1 MKKLWIILPL
11 IFFTGC
17 AANIT
22 INIDSSHLENIIEL
36 SETRETL
43 EEMSEDTNAEDTVD
57 PTIIQEGYA
66 YSIAVFER
74 DSNIE
79 RKLLQRDNEYIYQY
93 NQKLS
98 YKNYSDQSL
107 IYDCYDTIN
116 INNDDTIKIETS
128 EEFTCFDKY
137 SYLDSVVLKINSSY
151 DIIETN
157 ADVWGDHEY
166 VWYINKNDINKPI
179 YLELTKPQTK
189 LNVDIIMFT
198 VITLLIIIGIIFY
211 YKKYYKRGY

>member
-116 INNDDTIKIETS
+116 INNDDTIK
-128 EEFTCFDKY
+128 
-137 SYLDSVVLKINSSY
+137 
-151 DIIETN
+151 
-157 ADVWGDHEY
+157 
-166 VWYINKNDINKPI
+166 
-179 YLELTKPQTK
+179 
-189 LNVDIIMFT
+189 M
-198 VITLLIIIGIIFY
+198 
-211 YKKYYKRGY
+211 